1 MMKCLVI
8 DEMHES
14 ITSLFHAIGIEVD
27 YKPSIRPEEI
37 LNQISDYEGL
47 VIRSKLVVDAA
58 FLDKV
63 SHLKFIA
70 RAGAG
75 LDQIDVEEVTR
86 RGIVLVNAPEGN
98 RDALA
103 EHALGMVLGLLN
115 NIYKSDHEI
124 RNFVWNREGNR
135 GYELSG
141 KTVGLLG
148 YGYMAKAFA
157 QRLKA
162 IGCTVI
168 AYDKYKKGF
177 SDEWVREATM
187 EEIYA
192 ESDVFSIHVP
202 LTDETRGMV
211 NEAYIQQFKKPIWL
225 VNTARG
231 KVLKLQDMLPLLES
245 KKVLGAALDVLENEK
260 IRSFTDEEKNLFSKL
275 THQNNVILTPH
286 VAGWSHES
294 YYKINEVLANKLAE
308 KFPSH

>member
-27 YKPSIRPEEI
+27 YRPLISQQEI
-37 LNQISDYEGL
+37 LDEITRYDGI
-47 VIRSKLVVDAA
+47 VIRSKLIIDTS
-58 FLDKV
+58 FLDHAA
-63 SHLKFIA
+63 HLKFIA

-75 LDQIDVEEVTR
+75 LDQIDIEEVER

-103 EHALGMVLGLLN
+103 EHTLGMVLGLLN
-115 NIYKSDHEI
+115 NIYKADHEI
-124 RNFVWNREGNR
+124 RNFIWNREGNR

-168 AYDKYKKGF
+168 AYDKYKKDF
-177 SDEWVREATM
+177 SDECVREVTM

-202 LTDETRGMV
+202 LTNETRGLV
-211 NEAYIQQFKKPIWL
+211 DQAYIQRFKKPIWL
-225 VNTARG
+225 LNTARG
-231 KVLKLQDMLPLLES
+231 KVLRLQDMLPLLES
-245 KKVLGAALDVLENEK
+245 NKVLGAALDVLENEK
-260 IRSFTDEEKNLFSKL
+260 IKSFSDEEKELFSKL

-294 YYKINEVLANKLAE
+294 YYKINEVLATKLAE

>member
-27 YKPSIRPEEI
+27 YKPSITHEEI
-37 LNQISDYEGL
+37 LNQISGYEGL

-63 SHLKFIA
+63 SNLKFIA

-124 RNFVWNREGNR
+124 RNFVWNRESNR

-187 EEIYA
+187 EEIYT

-294 YYKINEVLANKLAE
+294 YYKINEVLATKLAE